1 MPRHISLL
9 FPGQGSQSLGMLS
22 SFSSEDL
29 DFISSASKETL
40 SFDLLDVIQSD
51 SDDKLNQTSFTQPAL
66 LATSYL
72 YYKKFLSITEL
83 TPNIMAGHSLGE
95 YSALVASGSIDFK
108 TALNLVYKRGLF
120 MEKSDAGSMF
130 AILNLDIETIYS
142 ICDEVR
148 DTLDQIVAPA
158 NINSANQVV
167 IAGSHEAAALA
178 AEKCKVAGAK
188 RTIQLK
194 VSVASHCNLMQSAS
208 ILLSEEMKNIKFN
221 NPAIPIIH
229 NVNALESNNNNH
241 NDDDIAQ
248 KLTDQLIK
256 PVQWLKTMEKINMLD
271 GIVVECGPGRVLSG
285 LAKTNGLSNI
295 LTMSSDNFKE
305 DFNNIYG

>member
-40 SFDLLDVIQSD
+40 SFDLLDVIQSG

-130 AILNLDIETIYS
+130 AILNLDIKIIYS

-229 NVNALESNNNNH
+229 NVNALESNNN
-241 NDDDIAQ
+241 DDDIAQ

>member
-22 SFSSEDL
+22 SFNSEDL

-40 SFDLLDVIQSD
+40 SFDLLDVIQSGP
-51 SDDKLNQTSFTQPAL
+51 DDKLNQTSFTQPAL

-120 MEKSDAGSMF
+120 MEKSDVGSMF
-130 AILNLDIETIYS
+130 AILNLNIETIYS

-148 DTLDQIVAPA
+148 DTLDEIVAPA

-194 VSVASHCNLMQSAS
+194 GSVASHCNLMQSAS

-221 NPAIPIIH
+221 NPTIPIIH
-229 NVNALESNNNNH
+229 NVDALEGN

-295 LTMSSDNFKE
+295 LTMSSDNFK
-305 DFNNIYG
+305 DNFNNIYG

>member
-22 SFSSEDL
+22 SFNSEDL

-40 SFDLLDVIQSD
+40 SFDLLDVIQSGP
-51 SDDKLNQTSFTQPAL
+51 DDKLNQTSFTQPAL

-120 MEKSDAGSMF
+120 MEKSDVGSMF
-130 AILNLDIETIYS
+130 AILNLNIETIYS

-148 DTLDQIVAPA
+148 ETLDEIVAPA

-229 NVNALESNNNNH
+229 NVDALEGN

-256 PVQWLKTMEKINMLD
+256 PVQWLKTMEKINILD

-295 LTMSSDNFKE
+295 LTMSSDNFK
-305 DFNNIYG
+305 DNFNNIYG

>member
-29 DFISSASKETL
+29 DFISSTSKETL
-40 SFDLLDVIQSD
+40 SFDLLDVIQSG

-178 AEKCKVAGAK
+178 AEKCNVAGAK

-221 NPAIPIIH
+221 NPTIPIIH
-229 NVNALESNNNNH
+229 NVDALEGN

-295 LTMSSDNFKE
+295 LTMSSDNFK
-305 DFNNIYG
+305 DNFNNIYG

>member
-22 SFSSEDL
+22 SFNSEDL

-40 SFDLLDVIQSD
+40 SFDLLDVIQSGP
-51 SDDKLNQTSFTQPAL
+51 DDKLNQTSFTQPAL

-120 MEKSDAGSMF
+120 MEKSDVGSMF
-130 AILNLDIETIYS
+130 AILNLNIETIYS

-148 DTLDQIVAPA
+148 EALDEIVAPA

-221 NPAIPIIH
+221 NPTIPIIH
-229 NVNALESNNNNH
+229 NVDALEGN

-295 LTMSSDNFKE
+295 LTMSSDNFK
-305 DFNNIYG
+305 DNFNTIYG

>member
-29 DFISSASKETL
+29 DFISSASKEIL
-40 SFDLLDVIQSD
+40 SFDLLDVIQSG

-148 DTLDQIVAPA
+148 DALDQIVAPA

-194 VSVASHCNLMQSAS
+194 VSVASHCDLMESAS

-221 NPAIPIIH
+221 NPVIPIIH
-229 NVNALESNNNNH
+229 NVNALESNNNN
-241 NDDDIAQ
+241 DDIAQ

>member
-1 MPRHISLL
+1 
-9 FPGQGSQSLGMLS
+9 MLS

-29 DFISSASKETL
+29 DFISSASKEIL
-40 SFDLLDVIQSD
+40 SFDLLDVIQSG

-148 DTLDQIVAPA
+148 NALDQIVAPA

-194 VSVASHCNLMQSAS
+194 VGVASHCNLMQSAS

-229 NVNALESNNNNH
+229 NVDALEGNNN
-241 NDDDIAQ
+241 DDIAQ

-256 PVQWLKTMEKINMLD
+256 PVQWFKTMEKINMLD

-295 LTMSSDNFKE
+295 LTMSSDNFK
-305 DFNNIYG
+305 DNFNNIYG

>member
-1 MPRHISLL
+1 
-9 FPGQGSQSLGMLS
+9 MLS

-29 DFISSASKETL
+29 DFISSASKEIL
-40 SFDLLDVIQSD
+40 SFDLLDVIQSG

-130 AILNLDIETIYS
+130 AILNLDIDTIYS

-229 NVNALESNNNNH
+229 NVNALESNNN
-241 NDDDIAQ
+241 DDDIAQ

>member
-22 SFSSEDL
+22 SFNSEDL

-40 SFDLLDVIQSD
+40 SFDLLDVIQSGP
-51 SDDKLNQTSFTQPAL
+51 DDKLNQTSFTQPAL

-120 MEKSDAGSMF
+120 MEKSDVGSMF
-130 AILNLDIETIYS
+130 AILNLNIETIYS

-148 DTLDQIVAPA
+148 ETLDEIVAPA

-178 AEKCKVAGAK
+178 AEKCIVAGAK

-221 NPAIPIIH
+221 NPTIPIIH
-229 NVNALESNNNNH
+229 NVDALEGN

-295 LTMSSDNFKE
+295 LTMSSDNFK
-305 DFNNIYG
+305 DNFNNIYG

>member
-22 SFSSEDL
+22 SFNSEDL

-40 SFDLLDVIQSD
+40 SFDLLDVIQSG

-120 MEKSDAGSMF
+120 MEKSDVGSMF
-130 AILNLDIETIYS
+130 AILNLNIETIYS

-148 DTLDQIVAPA
+148 ETLDEIVAPA

-221 NPAIPIIH
+221 NPTIPIIH
-229 NVNALESNNNNH
+229 NVDALEGN
-241 NDDDIAQ
+241 NDDDNIAQ

>member
-22 SFSSEDL
+22 SFNSEDL

-40 SFDLLDVIQSD
+40 SFDLLDVIQSGP
-51 SDDKLNQTSFTQPAL
+51 DDKLNQTSFTQPAL

-130 AILNLDIETIYS
+130 AILNLNIETIYS

-148 DTLDQIVAPA
+148 ETLDEIVAPA

-229 NVNALESNNNNH
+229 NVNALEGNNN
-241 NDDDIAQ
+241 DDIAQ

-295 LTMSSDNFKE
+295 LTMSSDNFK
-305 DFNNIYG
+305 DNFNNIYG

>member
-1 MPRHISLL
+1 
-9 FPGQGSQSLGMLS
+9 MLS

-29 DFISSASKETL
+29 DFISSASKEIL
-40 SFDLLDVIQSD
+40 SFDLLDVIQSG

-148 DTLDQIVAPA
+148 DALDQIVAPA

-229 NVNALESNNNNH
+229 NVNALESNNN
-241 NDDDIAQ
+241 DDDIAQ

>member
-29 DFISSASKETL
+29 DFISSTSKETL
-40 SFDLLDVIQSD
+40 SFDLLDVIQSG

-83 TPNIMAGHSLGE
+83 IPNIMAGHSLGE

-221 NPAIPIIH
+221 NPTIPIIH
-229 NVNALESNNNNH
+229 NVDALEGN

-295 LTMSSDNFKE
+295 LTMSSDNFK
-305 DFNNIYG
+305 DNFNNIYG

>member
-22 SFSSEDL
+22 SFNSEDL

-40 SFDLLDVIQSD
+40 SFDLLDVIQSGP
-51 SDDKLNQTSFTQPAL
+51 DDKLNQTSFTQPAL

-120 MEKSDAGSMF
+120 MEKSDVGSMF
-130 AILNLDIETIYS
+130 AILNLNIETIYS

-148 DTLDQIVAPA
+148 ETLDEIVAPA

-221 NPAIPIIH
+221 NPTIPIIH
-229 NVNALESNNNNH
+229 NVDALEGN

-295 LTMSSDNFKE
+295 LTMSSDNFK
-305 DFNNIYG
+305 DNFNNIYG

>member
-1 MPRHISLL
+1 
-9 FPGQGSQSLGMLS
+9 MLS

-40 SFDLLDVIQSD
+40 SFDLLDVIQSG

-229 NVNALESNNNNH
+229 NVNALESNNN
-241 NDDDIAQ
+241 DDDIAQ

>member
-1 MPRHISLL
+1 
-9 FPGQGSQSLGMLS
+9 
-22 SFSSEDL
+22 
-29 DFISSASKETL
+29 
-40 SFDLLDVIQSD
+40 
-51 SDDKLNQTSFTQPAL
+51 
-66 LATSYL
+66 
-72 YYKKFLSITEL
+72 
-83 TPNIMAGHSLGE
+83 
-95 YSALVASGSIDFK
+95 
-108 TALNLVYKRGLF
+108 
-120 MEKSDAGSMF
+120 MF
-130 AILNLDIETIYS
+130 AILNLNIETIYS

-148 DTLDQIVAPA
+148 DTLDEIVAPA
-158 NINSANQVV
+158 NINSVNQVV

-221 NPAIPIIH
+221 NPTIPIIH
-229 NVNALESNNNNH
+229 NVDALEGNNNN
-241 NDDDIAQ
+241 DIAQ

-295 LTMSSDNFKE
+295 LTMSSDNFK
-305 DFNNIYG
+305 DNFNNIYG

>member
-22 SFSSEDL
+22 SFNSEDL

-40 SFDLLDVIQSD
+40 SFDLLDVIQSGP
-51 SDDKLNQTSFTQPAL
+51 DDKLNQTSFTQPAL

-120 MEKSDAGSMF
+120 MEKSDVGSMF
-130 AILNLDIETIYS
+130 AILNLNIETIYS

-148 DTLDQIVAPA
+148 ETLDEIVAPA

-188 RTIQLK
+188 RTVQLK

-221 NPAIPIIH
+221 NPTIPIIH
-229 NVNALESNNNNH
+229 NVDALEGN

-295 LTMSSDNFKE
+295 LTMSSDNFK
-305 DFNNIYG
+305 DNFNNIYG

>member
-40 SFDLLDVIQSD
+40 SFDLLDVIQSG

-158 NINSANQVV
+158 NINSSNQVI
-167 IAGSHEAAALA
+167 IAGSHKAAALA
-178 AEKCKVAGAK
+178 AEKCKSAGAK

-229 NVNALESNNNNH
+229 NVNALESNN

>member
-29 DFISSASKETL
+29 DFISSASKEIL
-40 SFDLLDVIQSD
+40 SFDLLDVIQSG

-108 TALNLVYKRGLF
+108 TALSLVYKRGLF

-148 DTLDQIVAPA
+148 GTLDQIVAPA

-229 NVNALESNNNNH
+229 NVNALESNNN
-241 NDDDIAQ
+241 DDDIAQ

>member
-29 DFISSASKETL
+29 DFISSTSKETL
-40 SFDLLDVIQSD
+40 SFDLLDVIQSG

-178 AEKCKVAGAK
+178 AEMCKVHGAK

-194 VSVASHCNLMQSAS
+194 VSVASHCDLMQSAS

-221 NPAIPIIH
+221 NPTIPIIH
-229 NVNALESNNNNH
+229 NVDALEGN

>member
-22 SFSSEDL
+22 SFNNEDL

-40 SFDLLDVIQSD
+40 SFDLLDVIQSGP
-51 SDDKLNQTSFTQPAL
+51 DDKLNQTSFTQPAL

-130 AILNLDIETIYS
+130 AILNLNIETINS

-148 DTLDQIVAPA
+148 DTLDEIVAPA

-221 NPAIPIIH
+221 NPTIPIIH
-229 NVNALESNNNNH
+229 NVDALEGNN

-295 LTMSSDNFKE
+295 LTMSSDNFK
-305 DFNNIYG
+305 DNFNNIYG

>member
-40 SFDLLDVIQSD
+40 SFDLLDLIQSGP
-51 SDDKLNQTSFTQPAL
+51 DDKLNQTSFTQPAL

-229 NVNALESNNNNH
+229 NVNALESNNNN
-241 NDDDIAQ
+241 DDIAQ

>member
-22 SFSSEDL
+22 SFNSEDL

-40 SFDLLDVIQSD
+40 SFDLLDVIQNGP
-51 SDDKLNQTSFTQPAL
+51 DDKLNQTSFTQPAL

-83 TPNIMAGHSLGE
+83 TPNILAGHSLGE

-108 TALNLVYKRGLF
+108 TALNLVHKRGLF

-142 ICDEVR
+142 ICNEVR
-148 DTLDQIVAPA
+148 DTLDEIVAPA

-178 AEKCKVAGAK
+178 SEKCKVAGAK

-221 NPAIPIIH
+221 NPTIPIIH
-229 NVNALESNNNNH
+229 NVNALEGNNN
-241 NDDDIAQ
+241 DDIAQ

-295 LTMSSDNFKE
+295 LTMSSDNFK
-305 DFNNIYG
+305 DNFNNIYG

>member
-1 MPRHISLL
+1 
-9 FPGQGSQSLGMLS
+9 MLS

-40 SFDLLDVIQSD
+40 SFDLLDVIQSG

-108 TALNLVYKRGLF
+108 TALSLVYKRGLF

-229 NVNALESNNNNH
+229 NVNALESNNN
-241 NDDDIAQ
+241 DDDIAQ

>member
-22 SFSSEDL
+22 SFNSEDL

-40 SFDLLDVIQSD
+40 SFDLLDVIQSGP
-51 SDDKLNQTSFTQPAL
+51 DDKLNKTSFTQPAL

-108 TALNLVYKRGLF
+108 TALSLVYKRGLF
-120 MEKSDAGSMF
+120 MEKSDVGSMF
-130 AILNLDIETIYS
+130 AILNLNIETIYS

-148 DTLDQIVAPA
+148 ETLDEIVAPA

-221 NPAIPIIH
+221 NPTIPIIH
-229 NVNALESNNNNH
+229 NVDALEGN

-295 LTMSSDNFKE
+295 LTMSSDNFKVN
-305 DFNNIYG
+305 FNNIYG

>member
-29 DFISSASKETL
+29 DFISSASKEIL
-40 SFDLLDVIQSD
+40 SFDLLDVIQSG

-108 TALNLVYKRGLF
+108 TALNLVHKRGLF

-148 DTLDQIVAPA
+148 DTLDEIVAPA

-229 NVNALESNNNNH
+229 NVNALESNNN
-241 NDDDIAQ
+241 DDDIAQ

-295 LTMSSDNFKE
+295 LTMSSDNFK
-305 DFNNIYG
+305 DNFNNIYG

>member
-1 MPRHISLL
+1 
-9 FPGQGSQSLGMLS
+9 MLS

-29 DFISSASKETL
+29 DFISSASKEII
-40 SFDLLDVIQSD
+40 SFDLLDVIQSG

-148 DTLDQIVAPA
+148 DALDQIVAPA

-229 NVNALESNNNNH
+229 NVNALESNNN
-241 NDDDIAQ
+241 DDDIAQ
-248 KLTDQLIK
+248 KLTDQLTK

>member
-22 SFSSEDL
+22 SFSSADL
-29 DFISSASKETL
+29 DFISSTSKETL
-40 SFDLLDVIQSD
+40 SFDLLDVIQSG

-83 TPNIMAGHSLGE
+83 IPNIMAGHSLGE

-178 AEKCKVAGAK
+178 AEKCNVAGAK

-229 NVNALESNNNNH
+229 NVNALESNN

-295 LTMSSDNFKE
+295 LTMSSDNFK
-305 DFNNIYG
+305 DNFNNIYG

>member
-22 SFSSEDL
+22 SFNSEDL

-40 SFDLLDVIQSD
+40 SFDLLDVIQSGP
-51 SDDKLNQTSFTQPAL
+51 DDKLNQTSFTQPAL

-148 DTLDQIVAPA
+148 ETLDEIVAPA

-221 NPAIPIIH
+221 NPTIPIIH
-229 NVNALESNNNNH
+229 NVDALEGN

-295 LTMSSDNFKE
+295 LTMSSDNFK
-305 DFNNIYG
+305 DNFNNIYG

>member
-40 SFDLLDVIQSD
+40 SFDLLDVIQSG

-83 TPNIMAGHSLGE
+83 IPNIMAGHSLGE

-221 NPAIPIIH
+221 NPVIPIIH
-229 NVNALESNNNNH
+229 NVNALESNNNN
-241 NDDDIAQ
+241 DDIAQ

>member
-29 DFISSASKETL
+29 DFISSASKEIL
-40 SFDLLDVIQSD
+40 SFDLLDVIQSG

-148 DTLDQIVAPA
+148 DALDQIVAPA

-229 NVNALESNNNNH
+229 NVNALESNNN
-241 NDDDIAQ
+241 DDDIAQ

>member
-22 SFSSEDL
+22 SFNSEDL
-29 DFISSASKETL
+29 DFISSVSKETL
-40 SFDLLDVIQSD
+40 SFDLLDVIQSGP
-51 SDDKLNQTSFTQPAL
+51 DDRLNKTSFTQPAL

-108 TALNLVYKRGLF
+108 TALNLVHKRGLF

-142 ICDEVR
+142 ICNEVR
-148 DTLDQIVAPA
+148 DTLDEIVAPA

-167 IAGSHEAAALA
+167 IAGSHDAAALA

-221 NPAIPIIH
+221 NPTIPIIH
-229 NVNALESNNNNH
+229 NVNALEGNNN
-241 NDDDIAQ
+241 DDIAQ

-295 LTMSSDNFKE
+295 LTMSSDNFK
-305 DFNNIYG
+305 DNFNNIYG

>member
-40 SFDLLDVIQSD
+40 SFDLLDVIQSG

-120 MEKSDAGSMF
+120 MEKSDVGSMF
-130 AILNLDIETIYS
+130 AILNLNIETIYS

-148 DTLDQIVAPA
+148 DTLDEIVAPA

-229 NVNALESNNNNH
+229 NVNALESNNN
-241 NDDDIAQ
+241 DDIAQ